1 MNVGRKYSG
10 LDIFVVIVYGLAFL
24 IVIFNICFVD
34 PLSKKE
40 NIVIDYVNYSVPIMS
55 VFWVSVLLTWII
67 HGGADSRLWY
77 WLPPLC
83 FFFWCNRWQRWAF
96 VILTVVAGLFGMA
109 SSYLE
114 SFW

>member
-40 NIVIDYVNYSVPIMS
+40 NIVIDYVGVRSLDLDYPWGS
-55 VFWVSVLLTWII
+55 
-67 HGGADSRLWY
+67 
-77 WLPPLC
+77 
-83 FFFWCNRWQRWAF
+83 
-96 VILTVVAGLFGMA
+96 
-109 SSYLE
+109 
-114 SFW
+114 